1 MGRPHI
7 IGARESTH
15 ASARSTPFSATVRAG
30 IRGGFAGAVLIW
42 VYEALVWVGAQH
54 LMPLAGIPRNTTG
67 LVFGKGVQDSPGVLA
82 YIVGTGIH
90 LVFVLAWGVA
100 FALI

>member
-42 VYEALVWVGAQH
+42 STRRSCGSA
-54 LMPLAGIPRNTTG
+54 RST
-67 LVFGKGVQDSPGVLA
+67 
-82 YIVGTGIH
+82 
-90 LVFVLAWGVA
+90 
-100 FALI
+100 